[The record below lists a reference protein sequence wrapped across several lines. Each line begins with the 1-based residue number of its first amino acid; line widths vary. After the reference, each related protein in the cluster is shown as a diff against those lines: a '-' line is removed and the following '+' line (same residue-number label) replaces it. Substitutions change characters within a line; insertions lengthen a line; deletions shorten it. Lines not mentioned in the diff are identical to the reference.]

1 MDCFGGIHHKS
12 ESDVLRKMDFIIGGI
27 RKIVVLV
34 LLMELVVQMQS
45 GKQYEPYIKMLI
57 GIMVVYSIVSGIS
70 GVFAGITSFEMAP
83 MQEFVW
89 NGEWNLTGEA
99 LDEEDTDRTGI
110 GDISS
115 GVEEVQVEEI
125 VIEEIKIKEIGTVG
139 GAP

>member
-1 MDCFGGIHHKS
+1 M
-12 ESDVLRKMDFIIGGI
+12 EFIIDGI

-70 GVFAGITSFEMAP
+70 GVFAGITSFKMAP
-83 MQEFVW
+83 MQEFIW
-89 NGEWNLTGEA
+89 SGDWDAEGGG
-99 LDEEDTDRTGI
+99 LDEEDADKGDI

-115 GVEEVQVEEI
+115 RVEEVQVKEI
-125 VIEEIKIKEIGTVG
+125 VIEEIKVKEIGTVG

>member
-1 MDCFGGIHHKS
+1 M
-12 ESDVLRKMDFIIGGI
+12 EFIIDGI

-89 NGEWNLTGEA
+89 NGEWNLTGEV
-99 LDEEDTDRTGI
+99 LDEEDAEEVGI

-115 GVEEVQVEEI
+115 GVEEVQVKEI
-125 VIEEIKIKEIGTVG
+125 VIGEIKVKEIGTVG

>member
-1 MDCFGGIHHKS
+1 M
-12 ESDVLRKMDFIIGGI
+12 EFIIVGI

-70 GVFAGITSFEMAP
+70 GVFAGITSFKMAP
-83 MQEFVW
+83 MQEFIWSGAWDAIGGVL
-89 NGEWNLTGEA
+89 E
-99 LDEEDTDRTGI
+99 EEDADK
-110 GDISS
+110 GDIGAISS
-115 GVEEVQVEEI
+115 RVEEVQVKEI
-125 VIEEIKIKEIGTVG
+125 VIEEIKVKEIGTVG

>member
-1 MDCFGGIHHKS
+1 M
-12 ESDVLRKMDFIIGGI
+12 EFIIDGI

-57 GIMVVYSIVSGIS
+57 GVMVVYSIVSGIS

-83 MQEFVW
+83 MQEFIWSGDWDAIGGVL
-89 NGEWNLTGEA
+89 E
-99 LDEEDTDRTGI
+99 EEDADKGGI

-115 GVEEVQVEEI
+115 RVEEVHVKEI
-125 VIEEIKIKEIGTVG
+125 VIEEIKVKEIGTVG

>member
-1 MDCFGGIHHKS
+1 
-12 ESDVLRKMDFIIGGI
+12 MDFIIDGI

-34 LLMELVVQMQS
+34 LLMELVLQMQS

-70 GVFAGITSFEMAP
+70 GVFAGITSFKMAP
-83 MQEFVW
+83 MQEFIW
-89 NGEWNLTGEA
+89 SGDWDAAGRG
-99 LDEEDTDRTGI
+99 LDEENVDKGGM

-115 GVEEVQVEEI
+115 GVEEVQVKEI
-125 VIEEIKIKEIGTVG
+125 VIGEIKVKEIGTVG